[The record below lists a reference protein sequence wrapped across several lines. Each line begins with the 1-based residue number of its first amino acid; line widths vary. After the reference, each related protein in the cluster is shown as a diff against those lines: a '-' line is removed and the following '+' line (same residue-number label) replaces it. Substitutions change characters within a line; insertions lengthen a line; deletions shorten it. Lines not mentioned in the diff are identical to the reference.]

1 MMETEPMNNKEHIP
15 EYYNNL
21 IVSYFSSKITDEERT
36 MLMNWLN
43 EDKAN
48 KRYFDECHELWLAGQ
63 LGWAESN
70 FNAHDGF
77 SRFKKKIENFEDES
91 IEPAGLNRQIS
102 ISLIK
107 VAAIAVV
114 AFLTGVLAWSL
125 LDRKGSTALTLQ
137 DISVPAGSKTRVTLP
152 DGTIVWL
159 NSASKLTYG
168 NDYNHKNRVVKLV
181 GEGYFKVAKNPDMP
195 FVVNTSNITVQAL
208 GTEFN
213 VKSYPEEGIIET
225 TLIEGSVKVNK
236 VGDKSSAKANNV
248 ILKPNEKLTFIKKT
262 GKLFVA
268 SDSLT
273 AGNNR
278 KLTATEVPRK
288 EQMIVRT
295 IDPVPYVAWKEDKL
309 IFTGERFEEIKPRL
323 ERWYDVTIQVT
334 DPEILTYRFKGSFEK
349 ETLEQALEALQ
360 LASHFNYKVKKNVI
374 VISK

>member
-1 MMETEPMNNKEHIP
+1 METEHMNNKEHIP

-21 IVSYFSSKITDEERT
+21 IVSYFSSKLNEEEKAT
-36 MLMNWLN
+36 LMKWLH
-43 EDKAN
+43 EDKAH

-63 LGWAESN
+63 LDWAEIN

-77 SRFKKKIENFEDES
+77 SRFKKKIED
-91 IEPAGLNRQIS
+91 IEEENEEPGGLYRQF
-102 ISLIK
+102 SLSFLKI
-107 VAAIAVV
+107 AAIAVI
-114 AFLTGVLAWSL
+114 AFVTGILAWSL
-125 LDRKGSTALTLQ
+125 LGKNDSAILGMQ

-159 NSASKLTYG
+159 NSASKLTYA
-168 NDYNHKNRVVKLV
+168 NDYNQNNRTVKLV
-181 GEGYFKVAKNPDMP
+181 GEGYFKVAKNPDKP
-195 FVVNTSNITVQAL
+195 FIVNTSNITVQAL

-225 TLIEGSVKVNK
+225 TLVEGSVKVNK
-236 VGDKSSAKANNV
+236 VNETAKEQNI

-268 SDSLT
+268 SDSLIAENT
-273 AGNNR
+273 PKTQSDGESR
-278 KLTATEVPRK
+278 RK

-295 IDPVPYVAWKEDKL
+295 IDPLPLVAWKEDKL

-323 ERWYDVTIQVT
+323 ERWYDVTIQVA